1 MAKTIAE
8 FFLRRWAEK
17 NIPGVKIQV
26 EGRKAK
32 LTDENGDT
40 MTIMY
45 EPEDR
50 EIICLNPYN
59 YGF

>member
-17 NIPGVKIQV
+17 NLPGVKIQV
-26 EGRKAK
+26 KGRRAELKDK
-32 LTDENGDT
+32 NGDT

-45 EPEDR
+45 EPISR
-50 EIICLNPYN
+50 EIICLDPYN
-59 YGF
+59 YEF